1 MTKQYLLTGATS
13 SLGIYLVK
21 LLLEQGD
28 KVRVLA
34 DVDVDCSCFDGM
46 DVEIFRGETFHKDTM
61 KDFFNV
67 ENPRECTLIHAE
79 EQVSISQGKNL
90 LMRRINVSGA
100 VNVTDMCIKHKI
112 GRLVYLSSAYA
123 LPVKGDPYV
132 SGQEFHFNRN
142 LVEGDYAQTKAEA
155 SAYIMEKVSLNKY
168 NAVLVLPTFIIG
180 PGTPKDSDI
189 GKVLNS
195 YLNKEVAPV
204 NGGHVFVDVRDVAAG
219 IIAAAEKGTMGAG
232 YILTGE
238 YRSTVEFLN
247 DVCEAAGV
255 EHDGKMFPDWLLKKS
270 VAKFVDAYY
279 KLTHKTNPK
288 DVYAVFTTSSQA
300 HYETDG
306 TDEVMMG
313 ASTGISIKD
322 SIKDTVSWV
331 NQPETGS

>member
-1 MTKQYLLTGATS
+1 MAKQYLITGATS

-21 LLLEQGD
+21 MLLEQGN
-28 KVRVLA
+28 KVRILA
-34 DVDVDCSCFDGM
+34 DVDVDCSAFDGM
-46 DVEIFRGETFHKDTM
+46 DIEIFRGETFHKDTM
-61 KDFFNV
+61 REFFNV
-67 ENPRECTLIHAE
+67 EAPRESILIHAE
-79 EQVSISQGKNL
+79 EQVSIAQGKNL

-100 VNVTDMCIKHKI
+100 VNIMDMCIKHKI

-132 SGQEFHFNRN
+132 SGQEFHFDRN

-155 SAYIMEKVSLNKY
+155 SAYIMEKVNLNKY
-168 NAVLVLPTFIIG
+168 DAVLVLPTFIIG

-219 IIAAAEKGTMGAG
+219 IIAAAEKGTRGAG

-255 EHDGKMFPDWLLKKS
+255 EHDGKMFPDWLLNKS

-288 DVYAVFTTSSQA
+288 DIYAVFTTSSNA
-300 HYETDG
+300 RYELDG
-306 TDEVMMG
+306 ADEVTS
-313 ASTGISIKD
+313 ANGISIKD
-322 SIKDTVSWV
+322 SIKDTVTWV
-331 NQPETGS
+331 NGTGA